1 MLNLSLG
8 FKLQTLLLSRMFY
21 FVESG
26 KISEPV
32 YTPEQAQAGTT
43 NRQFLTEFIGNLLQ
57 SAFPNLQP
65 YVLPLQM
72 TPTQLLVILT
82 PSSAQISNFIEGLFT
97 LSSDL
102 GRFKLNIRD
111 FLIQLKEFSGDN
123 TELYAEDR
131 ETAQQ
136 AAKEAERER
145 AAKVG
150 GLLKPSEI
158 DQDDEL

>member
-1 MLNLSLG
+1 MQS
-8 FKLQTLLLSRMFY
+8 LLLSRMFY
-21 FVESG
+21 FVEAG

-32 YTPEQAQAGTT
+32 YTSEQAPAGTT
-43 NRQFLTEFIGNLLQ
+43 NRAFLTGFIGNLLQ

-65 YVLPLQM
+65 Q
-72 TPTQLLVILT
+72 
-82 PSSAQISNFIEGLFT
+82 QISQFIEGLFT
-97 LSSDL
+97 YSSDL
-102 GRFKLNIRD
+102 ARFKLNLRD
-111 FLIQLKEFSGDN
+111 FLISLKEFSDN
-123 TELYAEDR
+123 NADLYAEDR

-136 AAKEAERER
+136 AAREAERKR